1 MLPRFHISLI
11 LSLFGAIISSCGKSG
26 KSSHRFDR
34 DDAMGVNSPCIS
46 QRTSACEA
54 SRFRI
59 DDLAQA
65 RDEALSQNDFQRVA
79 RISLELN
86 QEEERLRILSSN
98 KMSLDIL
105 SKLESKYAKLNV
117 ILENQLAETATF
129 RSAST
134 VISGELGLPGI
145 VYDQREAHVVHD
157 VMNEFGDLYIKQ
169 SGTENNGNPRWEELK
184 VGQPWAGYWFPLS
197 NSSLFEGE
205 TSPLVKLD
213 KVASKRGITT
223 QAAAVERTQ
232 ANLSQE
238 TWEGRCAAWAMASIL
253 SKEPNNPRDLNGIS
267 FSVSDQKALITK
279 IFELYPHKIYGIRY
293 DGDTRTDGTFQ
304 DLRPEAVHRIFMHQ
318 LGERHR
324 AFIIDDSSGIEIWSK
339 PVYRMKWTI
348 QPDPRIDSAFLVTAQ
363 PWLIKHRNSQ
373 TDELTS
379 DKDRASPEWTYRL
392 YVNPKDVKG
401 ESFRVIAGEWIGSSR
416 DHHPDTLTV
425 PNEGKQ
431 TKSSNVEINK
441 ILDAVTSFT
450 EMTH

>member
-1 MLPRFHISLI
+1 M
-11 LSLFGAIISSCGKSG
+11 ASCGKSG
-26 KSSHRFDR
+26 KSSHRFDK
-34 DDAMGVNSPCIS
+34 DAVIGVSSPCTS
-46 QRTSACEA
+46 QRSSACEA
-54 SRFRI
+54 SRLRI
-59 DDLAQA
+59 DDLTQA
-65 RDEALSQNDFQRVA
+65 RDEALSQNDIQRVA

-98 KMSLDIL
+98 KMSLEIL
-105 SKLESKYAKLNV
+105 SKLESKYAKLSAV
-117 ILENQLAETATF
+117 LENQLAETASF
-129 RSAST
+129 RSSST
-134 VISGELGLPGI
+134 VISGDLGLPGI
-145 VYDQREAHVVHD
+145 VYDQREALVVND
-157 VMNEFGDLYIKQ
+157 VMNEFGDLYIKS
-169 SGTENNGNPRWEELK
+169 SGTDADGMPRWEELK

-205 TSPLVKLD
+205 TSPLAKLD
-213 KVASKRGITT
+213 KVASRRGIAT

-232 ANLSQE
+232 AKLSQE

-253 SKEPNNPRDLNGIS
+253 SKEPTSVRDINGIS
-267 FSVSDQKALITK
+267 FSILEQKALITK
-279 IFELYPHKIYGIRY
+279 IFELYPHKIFGIRY
-293 DGDTRTDGTFQ
+293 DGDTQTDGTFQ

-339 PVYRMKWTI
+339 PVYRMKWTV
-348 QPDPRIDSAFLVTAQ
+348 QPDPKIDSAFLVTAQ

-392 YVNPKDVKG
+392 YVNPKDRNS
-401 ESFRVIAGEWIGSSR
+401 ESFRVIAGEWIGASK

-425 PNEGKQ
+425 PNEGKEP
-431 TKSSNVEINK
+431 KSSNVEINK
-441 ILDAVTSFT
+441 ILDAVKSFT